1 MAEAKSK
8 LAWACTSAAMALLA
22 NLHRHPKRT
31 RAFTPRDF
39 DPHARTRTTA
49 APTPKVGVEILK
61 EVFIDRR
68 DGDAKGG

>member
-22 NLHRHPKRT
+22 NLHRDPKRT

-39 DPHARTRTTA
+39 DPHARTRTAETP
-49 APTPKVGVEILK
+49 APRVGVEVLK

-68 DGDAKGG
+68 GGDAKGG